1 VGEFLSGVQ
10 EVVNTIRHS
19 VKYTLTNTTTIINNT
34 IPITKWRTKYIKQPG
49 SNNTGPTNSSSPQP
63 PVVPESWITFWKAG
77 PGGIGGTTVTNYGPG
92 GVKVIYKP
100 PVFGSPPSLPPINLP
115 PGMNSPPGF
124 HNKFIHS
131 GGVLISVPIIGSP
144 VTLPISGLGSV
155 LGSVGSTILN
165 GIKNGLGT
173 ILGGDPLLMP

>member
-77 PGGIGGTTVTNYGPG
+77 PGGVGGTTVTNYGPG
-92 GVKVIYKP
+92 GVKVTYKP
-100 PVFGSPPSLPPINLP
+100 PVFGPLPPITLP
-115 PGMNSPPGF
+115 PGLLPPGVNSPPGF

-131 GGVLISVPIIGSP
+131 GALAGVPINGAPPSIPIGGAP
-144 VTLPISGLGSV
+144 DVA
-155 LGSVGSTILN
+155 GSVGVQYST
-165 GIKNGLGT
+165 G
-173 ILGGDPLLMP
+173 